1 MAGYITRGSTVR
13 ATIKNKQLAKPLVK
27 SFSKHDTEQ
36 ENKKEAET
44 WAKELEAKLTL
55 NQLID
60 MSESKKVPFDC
71 ILVRY
76 RDSITKHKAKTTKDR
91 ELSKI
96 RVVRSQVTGYST
108 ELLNSTH
115 VDAQLEGYSL
125 ADINDTFICNY
136 IFKRMSIDKVA
147 WETVDKELQV
157 ISSAIDTSVL
167 AWGYK
172 AHQGAK
178 RDGIKL
184 FDLQHK
190 SLEREVVHR
199 DRRVA
204 RKEYNALC
212 LIDTKYSL
220 VAQFAIETAMRRGEI
235 CKAVVADFN
244 ETNSTL
250 RIPVSKTDKQQRTK
264 GRVIPL
270 SKKAIEL
277 IFGFSQ
283 GKKSSASLVGCS
295 DPKSLS
301 QGWDRLAVKLKIDDL
316 RFHDFRHEGTSRFF
330 EKGLSIEQV
339 ALITGHSSWKS
350 LQRYTQLKPEKLVSL
365 LN

>member
-1 MAGYITRGSTVR
+1 MAGYITRGTTVR
-13 ATIKNKQLAKPLVK
+13 ATIKHKKLAKPLVK

-36 ENKKEAET
+36 ENRKEAVS
-44 WAKELEAKLTL
+44 WAKEQEAKLTL

-76 RDSITKHKAKTTKDR
+76 RDSITEHKAKTTKNR

-96 RVVRSQVTGYST
+96 RVIRSQVTGYST

-115 VDAQLEGYSL
+115 SDAQLEGYSL
-125 ADINDTFICNY
+125 ADINDIFICNY
-136 IFKRMSIDKVA
+136 ILKRMNIDKVA

-184 FDLQHK
+184 FDMQYK
-190 SLEREVVHR
+190 NLEREAVHR
-199 DRRVA
+199 DRRVTQS
-204 RKEYNALC
+204 EYKALC
-212 LIDTKYSL
+212 RIETKHSL
-220 VAQFAIETAMRRGEI
+220 VAQLAIETAMRRGEI
-235 CKAVVADFN
+235 CNAVVADFN
-244 ETNSTL
+244 RANSTL
-250 RIPVSKTDKQQRTK
+250 RIPISKTDKKQRTK
-264 GRVIPL
+264 GRIIPL
-270 SKKAIEL
+270 SKRAIEL
-277 IFGFSQ
+277 VAGFSQ
-283 GKKSSASLVGCS
+283 GKKNSASLVGCS

-301 QGWDRLAVKLKIDDL
+301 QGWDRLAVKLNIDDL

-350 LQRYTQLKPEKLVSL
+350 LQRYTQLKPENLVGL
-365 LN
+365 LG